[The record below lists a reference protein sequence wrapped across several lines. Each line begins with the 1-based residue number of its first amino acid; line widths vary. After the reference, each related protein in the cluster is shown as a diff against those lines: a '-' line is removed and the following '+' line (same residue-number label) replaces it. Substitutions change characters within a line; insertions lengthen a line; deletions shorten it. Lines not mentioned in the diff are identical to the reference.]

1 MSSIR
6 LDRSMELYKEA
17 LSVLPAGV
25 SSNARVWRTV
35 CPTNMPCSLFVSRA
49 RGSHIW
55 DVDGNEYI
63 DYRMGFGPVI
73 LGHSDPR
80 VHERVHK
87 VDEQGLVYALSHE
100 LEVTVAK
107 KIVSMVP
114 CAEMVRFCNSG
125 TEATMHAIRVA
136 RAYTK
141 REAIVKFEGMYH
153 GAHDYLLFSTDPP
166 FDAAKGSARSIPMS
180 AGIPRAIQ
188 KLCLVERWNDFDR
201 IEKLVRKKGDTIAA
215 IITEPIMGNCA
226 AIMPRDGYLKHLR
239 QLCTDHGIILIF
251 DEVKTGFRVALGGA
265 QERFGVTPD
274 LATFAKSMGNGYPV
288 ACFAGSTEIMNIIG
302 PAKVVHGGTYSGNP
316 VSLAAVDATL
326 DALKSGEVYPRLDSF
341 GKRLMRGLSEVAE
354 EERTPM
360 LVNGVPEMFQILFT
374 KQRGVHEYRD
384 LARADLLKYAT
395 LHVELLHHGVMIDED
410 NMECFFT
417 CEDHGDKDLETT
429 VEAFHA
435 ALAAVNAGRA
445 RVPGAPPET

>member
-1 MSSIR
+1 
-6 LDRSMELYKEA
+6 
-17 LSVLPAGV
+17 
-25 SSNARVWRTV
+25 
-35 CPTNMPCSLFVSRA
+35 PTNMPCSLFVSKA

-73 LGHSDPR
+73 LGHSDSR
-80 VHERVHK
+80 VHERVHA

-114 CAEMVRFCNSG
+114 CAEMIRFCNSG

-141 REAIVKFEGMYH
+141 REAIMKFEGMYH

-166 FDAAKGSARSIPMS
+166 FDKARGAPKSVPMS
-180 AGIPRAIQ
+180 AGIPRSIQ
-188 KLCLVERWNDFDR
+188 KMCLVERWNDFDR
-201 IEKLVRKKGDTIAA
+201 IEKLVKRRGAEIAA

-226 AIMPRDGYLKHLR
+226 AILPRDGYLKDLR
-239 QLCTDHGIILIF
+239 QLCSDHGILLIF
-251 DEVKTGFRVALGGA
+251 DEVKTGFRVAPGGA

-288 ACFAGSTEIMNIIG
+288 ACFAGSTEVMNIIG

-326 DALKSGEVYPRLDSF
+326 DILRTGKPYEQLESF
-341 GKRLMRGLSEVAE
+341 GKRLMRGLQEVAE
-354 EERTPM
+354 ESRVPM
-360 LVNGVPEMFQILFT
+360 LVTGVPEMFQILFT
-374 KQRGVHEYRD
+374 RQREVHEYRD
-384 LARADLLKYAT
+384 LAKCDLAKYAVLHVDLLN
-395 LHVELLHHGVMIDED
+395 HGVMIDED

-417 CEDHGDKDLETT
+417 CEDHGDEDLERTIA
-429 VEAFHA
+429 AFHTA
-435 ALAAVNAGRA
+435 LGDLAAGRGHAAQISGAAG
-445 RVPGAPPET
+445 